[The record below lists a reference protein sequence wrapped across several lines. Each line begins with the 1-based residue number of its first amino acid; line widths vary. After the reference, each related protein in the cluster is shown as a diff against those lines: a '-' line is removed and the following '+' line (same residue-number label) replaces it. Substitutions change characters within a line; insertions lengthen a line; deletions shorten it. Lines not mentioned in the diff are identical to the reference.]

1 MAPASAQTWATA
13 TSTNATNG
21 RVIIFR
27 YIDTFAPG
35 FNKASQPV
43 RAIIQ
48 WKYTIEANKGMPTVE
63 ERQRMDAMEDF
74 LDPELE
80 KDGFASLALVSTGER
95 LREWIYYCKS
105 EDEFMRRLNKA
116 LGGRPKVPI
125 EVLLAPDAQWKSYE
139 DFKHGVA
146 K

>member
-13 TSTNATNG
+13 TSTHATNG

-35 FNKASQPV
+35 FNKASQPE

-48 WKYTIEANKGMPTVE
+48 WKYTVEANKGMPTVE
-63 ERQRMDAMEDF
+63 ERQRMDAMED
-74 LDPELE
+74 LLEPELE
-80 KDGFASLALVSTGER
+80 KGGFATLALVSTGER
-95 LREWIYYCKS
+95 LREWIYYCKNQ
-105 EDEFMRRLNKA
+105 DEFMQRLNKA

-125 EVLLAPDAQWKSYE
+125 EVLLATDVQWKSYE
-139 DFKHGVA
+139 DFKHGLA